1 MSGTEEQRLNKSR
14 ELAEC
19 GGVMGLNLGPEFLA
33 EGSEDSRVEDMVKH
47 ILHIRNIAGIDVLAL
62 GSDSSIADFFVV
74 AGANSEPQ
82 LRALTSFIE
91 RQVREVYQ
99 LRPISGDMD
108 SNAGWTLLDFG
119 DVIVHLMLPE
129 IREKYQLETLWGE
142 RTRA

>member
-1 MSGTEEQRLNKSR
+1 MNQNEEQRLNKSR
-14 ELAEC
+14 EIAEFCIKCAEEKLA
-19 GGVMGLNLGPEFLA
+19 VDPALLT
-33 EGSEDSRVEDMVKH
+33 
-47 ILHIRNIAGIDVLAL
+47 L

-74 AGANSEPQ
+74 ASANSEPQ

-99 LRPISGDMD
+99 LRPISGDID

-129 IREKYQLETLWGE
+129 VREKYQLETLWGE